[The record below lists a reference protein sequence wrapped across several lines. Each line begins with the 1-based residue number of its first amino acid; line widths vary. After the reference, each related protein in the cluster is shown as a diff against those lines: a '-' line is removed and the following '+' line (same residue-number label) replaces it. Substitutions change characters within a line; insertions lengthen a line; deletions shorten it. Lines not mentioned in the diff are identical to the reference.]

1 MRYLRYLLILL
12 LASIAIWR
20 ILPQLKDF
28 REFLGL
34 AENIKIPWLTIAIGA
49 QISQY
54 IGDGWLSYL
63 LLRIIGIKINFTK
76 TTLIASLNVFAAHI
90 LPVGQAG
97 VIATVYYFYRKLG
110 VDNQSLIFLTAAWSL
125 STGISLVIMLVISL
139 MFLPKFPSLPI
150 HLSTITLCLLLAIVL
165 LVLVLLLFRKKLW
178 PKIETF
184 LNKHSFAKEIFTFIA
199 NIKIH
204 QNQIVNNKGHAGLS
218 LVAGFIYY
226 AGNILTLTACF
237 LAFGYTPNLSVVT
250 FAYFIS
256 LIAGWVTLAPGGI
269 GATEATMLI
278 IFNEFG
284 IQPSLS
290 IAAMLTFRL
299 ISFWIPIPSGALA
312 FAILQRSFKKAKI
325 EAR

>member
-12 LASIAIWR
+12 LAAIAIWR

-28 REFLGL
+28 HELLNMAKNINVAWIAVAIL
-34 AENIKIPWLTIAIGA
+34 AQAT
-49 QISQY
+49 QY

-63 LLRIIGIKINFTK
+63 LLKIIGININFSK

-125 STGISLVIMLVISL
+125 STGLSLIIILLVSVV
-139 MFLPKFPSLPI
+139 FLPKIPYLHF
-150 HLSTITLCLLLAIVL
+150 HLSTITLYFLAASAVIISVFIL
-165 LVLVLLLFRKKLW
+165 YRKSLW
-178 PKIETF
+178 PKIEKF
-184 LNKHSFAKEIFTFIA
+184 LKKHSFAQELLTFLG
-199 NIKIH
+199 NIEAHKKAILK
-204 QNQIVNNKGHAGLS
+204 NKNLVALS

-226 AGNILTLTACF
+226 AGNIITLSACF
-237 LAFGYTPNLSVVT
+237 LAFGHMPPLPLIT

-278 IFNEFG
+278 IFSEFG
-284 IQPSLS
+284 IEPSLS
-290 IAAMLTFRL
+290 LAAMLAFRL
-299 ISFWIPIPSGALA
+299 ISFWIPIPAGAIS

-325 EAR
+325 EK